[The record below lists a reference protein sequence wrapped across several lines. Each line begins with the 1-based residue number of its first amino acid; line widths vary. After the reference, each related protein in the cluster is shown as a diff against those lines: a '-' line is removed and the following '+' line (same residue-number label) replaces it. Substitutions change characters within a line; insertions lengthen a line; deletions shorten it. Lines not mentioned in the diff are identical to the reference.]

1 MRRRWTSLTPLVY
14 DELRRLARRYMRNE
28 RAGNTLQTTALVNE
42 AYLRLVDA
50 KRVAWQDRVHFFAVS
65 AQMMR
70 RILVDAA
77 RARGSAKRGGQVK
90 RVNHSTAFNLDE
102 IPDVSTGRDRELVA
116 IDDALNTLAE
126 MDPRKARV
134 IELRFFGGL
143 SVEETAEIL
152 KISPQSVMRDWK
164 LAKAWLMR
172 ELAQGLAAAGSV
184 MRGGLLQLLLGPQP
198 RWIQFGGPLKL
209 FAGFGVAIQ
218 LAQRDSQPQV
228 SVGGTGI
235 ERDGLLE
242 ILDRQ
247 FHAASEGRRQ
257 IVVAD
262 AAAQVVHG
270 LPGIEFHGFV
280 DFIQRAAAIFQGPQR
295 SHGGGFLAA

>member
-1 MRRRWTSLTPLVY
+1 MLAESPEITVLLKAWGSGDAAALDRLTPLVY

-90 RVNHSTAFNLDE
+90 RVNHSSAFNLDE

-116 IDDALNTLAE
+116 IDDALAE

-164 LAKAWLMR
+164 LAKAWLTR
-172 ELAQGLAAAGSV
+172 ELA
-184 MRGGLLQLLLGPQP
+184 
-198 RWIQFGGPLKL
+198 
-209 FAGFGVAIQ
+209 
-218 LAQRDSQPQV
+218 
-228 SVGGTGI
+228 
-235 ERDGLLE
+235 
-242 ILDRQ
+242 
-247 FHAASEGRRQ
+247 
-257 IVVAD
+257 
-262 AAAQVVHG
+262 
-270 LPGIEFHGFV
+270 
-280 DFIQRAAAIFQGPQR
+280 
-295 SHGGGFLAA
+295 SH